1 MLGPATFP
9 RLAKRRPAA
18 AHTLLALLSLAAL
31 PAGIC
36 PLTAQTIPASTLPS
50 ALRGVGLDQRLGDQV
65 PRDLVFRDEQGDP
78 VSLERNFGDR
88 PVILALVYYECPMLC
103 SLQLGGLVRSLRALT
118 LNPAEDFEIVTIS
131 FDPGETPAV
140 AAQKKAAYLER
151 YARAGAESGWHFLT
165 GAEESIQ
172 ALTRAVGFRYAYD
185 PETDEYSHAAGIV
198 VLTPEGR
205 ISRYFY
211 GIEYPARDLRLGLVE
226 ASGNR
231 IGSFVDQVLLFCF
244 HYDPLEGKYNLA
256 IMNGLRVGGLATVFI
271 LGGFVINALRRD
283 RRNKVKAS

>member
-1 MLGPATFP
+1 MHKPATLRRPGKGWPAVAHRLGP
-9 RLAKRRPAA
+9 LVW
-18 AHTLLALLSLAAL
+18 LVALLCSIETLS
-31 PAGIC
+31 
-36 PLTAQTIPASTLPS
+36 AQTIPASTLPS
-50 ALRGVGLDQRLGDQV
+50 ALRGVGLDQKLGAQV
-65 PRDLVFRDEQGDP
+65 PLDLVFRDEQGDP
-78 VSLERNFGDR
+78 VSLERYFGGR

-103 SLQLGGLVRSLRALT
+103 SLQLSGLVRSLRALT
-118 LNPAEDFEIVTIS
+118 LNPAEDFEVVTIS

-140 AAQKKAAYLER
+140 AAQRKAAYLER
-151 YARAGAESGWHFLT
+151 YARAGAENGWHFLT

-185 PETDEYSHAAGIV
+185 PKTDEYSHAASIA

-211 GIEYPARDLRLGLVE
+211 GIEYPPRDLRLGLVE

-244 HYDPLEGKYNLA
+244 HYDPLEGKYNFA
-256 IMNGLRVGGLATVFI
+256 IMNGLMVGGLATVFI
-271 LGGFVINALRRD
+271 LGGFVISALRRD

>member
-1 MLGPATFP
+1 MYKPATLRRPGKGWPAVAHQLGP
-9 RLAKRRPAA
+9 LVW
-18 AHTLLALLSLAAL
+18 LVALLCSIETLS
-31 PAGIC
+31 
-36 PLTAQTIPASTLPS
+36 AQTIPASTLPS

-65 PRDLVFRDEQGDP
+65 PLDLVFRDERGDP
-78 VSLERNFGDR
+78 VSLDRYFGDR

-140 AAQKKAAYLER
+140 AAQRKAAYLER
-151 YARAGAESGWHFLT
+151 YARAGAETGWHFLT
-165 GAEESIQ
+165 GSQESIQ
-172 ALTRAVGFRYAYD
+172 LLTEAVGFRYAYD
-185 PETDEYSHAAGIV
+185 PKTDEYSHAAGIV

-226 ASGNR
+226 ASDHQ

-244 HYDPLEGKYNLA
+244 HYDPLEGKYNFA
-256 IMNGLRVGGLATVFI
+256 IMNGLRAGGLATVLI

>member
-1 MLGPATFP
+1 MHKTATPRRLGKGWPA
-9 RLAKRRPAA
+9 
-18 AHTLLALLSLAAL
+18 LALQL
-31 PAGIC
+31 PALLWLVALLC
-36 PLTAQTIPASTLPS
+36 NLDTLSAQTISADTMPS
-50 ALRGVGLDQRLGDQV
+50 ALRGVGLDQKLGTQV
-65 PRDLVFRDEQGDP
+65 PLDLGFRDEQGDP
-78 VSLERNFGDR
+78 VSLERYFGAR

-103 SLQLGGLVRSLRALT
+103 SLQLSGLVRSLRALT
-118 LNPAEDFEIVTIS
+118 LNPVEDFEVVTIS

-151 YARAGAESGWHFLT
+151 YARAGAEAGWHFLT
-165 GAEESIQ
+165 GAQESIRP
-172 ALTRAVGFRYAYD
+172 LTEAVGFRYAYD

-226 ASGNR
+226 ASDHQ
-231 IGSFVDQVLLFCF
+231 IGSFVDQALLFCF

-256 IMNGLRVGGLATVFI
+256 IMNGLRVGGLATVLI
-271 LGGFVINALRRD
+271 LGGFVFGAVRRD
-283 RRNKVKAS
+283 RRKAAAG

>member
-1 MLGPATFP
+1 MLRPATFP

-18 AHTLLALLSLAAL
+18 AHRLGPLVWLVALLCSIETLS
-31 PAGIC
+31 
-36 PLTAQTIPASTLPS
+36 AQTIPASTLPS

-65 PRDLVFRDEQGDP
+65 PRDLVFRDERGDP
-78 VSLERNFGDR
+78 VSLDRYFGDR

-231 IGSFVDQVLLFCF
+231 IGSFVDQALLFCF
-244 HYDPLEGKYNLA
+244 HYDPLEGKYNFA
-256 IMNGLRVGGLATVFI
+256 IMNGLRVGGLATVLI

-283 RRNKVKAS
+283 RRNKVKTS

>member
-1 MLGPATFP
+1 MLRPATFP

-65 PRDLVFRDEQGDP
+65 PLDLVFRDERGDP
-78 VSLERNFGDR
+78 VSLDRYFGDR

-211 GIEYPARDLRLGLVE
+211 GIGISGARLTPRPGGGFGESDRLVCRPGIAVLLPLRPAGRQVQLRHHERAEG
-226 ASGNR
+226 GR
-231 IGSFVDQVLLFCF
+231 IGDGF
-244 HYDPLEGKYNLA
+244 HPR
-256 IMNGLRVGGLATVFI
+256 RV
-271 LGGFVINALRRD
+271 RH
-283 RRNKVKAS
+283 

>member
-1 MLGPATFP
+1 MLRPATL
-9 RLAKRRPAA
+9 RRSAKRPPAVA
-18 AHTLLALLSLAAL
+18 QTLLALLSLAAL
-31 PAGIC
+31 PASIC

-65 PRDLVFRDEQGDP
+65 PPDLVFRDEQGAA
-78 VSLERNFGDR
+78 VSLERYFGDR

-103 SLQLGGLVRSLRALT
+103 SLQLSGLVRSLRALT
-118 LNPAEDFEIVTIS
+118 LNPAEDFEVVTIS

-165 GAEESIQ
+165 GTEESIQ

-198 VLTPEGR
+198 VLTPQGR

-211 GIEYPARDLRLGLVE
+211 GIEYPARDLRLGLIE

-231 IGSFVDQVLLFCF
+231 IGSFVDQALLFCF
-244 HYDPLEGKYNLA
+244 HYDPLEGKYNFA
-256 IMNGLRVGGLATVFI
+256 IMNGLRAGGLATVLI
-271 LGGFVINALRRD
+271 LGGFVIGALRRD
-283 RRNKVKAS
+283 RRGKGRTS

>member
-1 MLGPATFP
+1 MRKTAT
-9 RLAKRRPAA
+9 LRRPAKGWPA
-18 AHTLLALLSLAAL
+18 VAYQLPALLCLAAL
-31 PAGIC
+31 LAGID
-36 PLTAQTIPASTLPS
+36 PLTAQTIPASTMPS
-50 ALRGVGLDQRLGDQV
+50 ALRGVGLDQKLGTQV
-65 PRDLVFRDEQGDP
+65 PLDLGFRDEQGDP
-78 VSLERNFGDR
+78 VSLERYFGGR

-103 SLQLGGLVRSLRALT
+103 SLQLSGLVRSLRALT
-118 LNPAEDFEIVTIS
+118 LNPVEDFEVVTIS

-140 AAQKKAAYLER
+140 ATQKKAAYLER
-151 YARAGAESGWHFLT
+151 YARAGAEAGWHFLT

-185 PETDEYSHAAGIV
+185 PKTDEYSHAAGIV

-231 IGSFVDQVLLFCF
+231 IGSFVDQALLFCF

-256 IMNGLRVGGLATVFI
+256 IMNGLRVGGLATVLI
-271 LGGFVINALRRD
+271 LGGFVFGALRRD
-283 RRNKVKAS
+283 RRKAATG